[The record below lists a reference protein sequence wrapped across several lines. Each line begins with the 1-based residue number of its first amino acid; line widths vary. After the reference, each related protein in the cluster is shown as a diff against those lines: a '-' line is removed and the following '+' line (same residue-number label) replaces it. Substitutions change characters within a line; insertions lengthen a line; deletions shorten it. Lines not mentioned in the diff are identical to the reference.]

1 MAKSA
6 TLTVQKWGNS
16 LAVRIPASVARSA
29 HLRAGQ
35 PVEVSAQDSNVLVR
49 PVGEP
54 KLTLAQK
61 LAAFDPSLHGGEI
74 MATAPVGSEAL

>member
-1 MAKSA
+1 MTKSA
-6 TLTVQKWGNS
+6 TLTVQRWGNS
-16 LAVRIPASVARSA
+16 LAVRIPSAVARTA
-29 HLRAGQ
+29 RFKVGQ

-61 LAAFDPSLHGGEI
+61 LAAFDPALHSGEA
-74 MATAPVGSEAL
+74 MATSRIGNEVA